1 MIKLSTM
8 QNIKMC
14 VMGSRTL
21 KDERVK
27 IILLEMIEKYNPME
41 IVTVQ
46 EPAGVCEVAQKVSKE
61 TATPLHLFFLNFRY
75 LRGAFERRS
84 KDAIKYSD
92 VFIIIHDGVSI
103 GTSNEKKLVEKSGKP
118 FEYFTLEITNH
129 QKSVGFNIT
138 ESWDTAED
146 TKNDE
151 WQ

>member
-1 MIKLSTM
+1 
-8 QNIKMC
+8 
-14 VMGSRTL
+14 MGSRTL

-27 IILLEMIEKYNPME
+27 IILLEMLEKYEPSE

-46 EPAGVCEVAQKVSKE
+46 EPAGVCEVAQKVAKE

-84 KDAIKYSD
+84 KEAIKYAD
-92 VFIIIHDGVSI
+92 HFIIIHDGQSK
-103 GTSNEKKLVEKSGKP
+103 GTENEKKLVEKSGKS
-118 FEYFTLEITNH
+118 FEYIVLEPTKQ

-138 ESWDTAED
+138 DSWDTAED
-146 TKNDE
+146 SENDT